1 MLNRIIDLSVRF
13 RWLVIG
19 LAVVLALFGTREL
32 LRLPIDAVPDI
43 TNRQVQITTVAPA
56 LGPEEVERQVTFPL
70 ETTLAGLPGLIET
83 RSLSRHGFSQITA
96 VFTDATDIYFARNL
110 VNERVQA
117 AREDLPGGLSP
128 SMGPVVTGL
137 GEVYIWTLEFADT
150 PARTGALYVTPEG
163 ERLTSDEEK
172 ATYLRTVQD
181 WIVAPQLRTVPGV
194 AGVDVLG
201 GYVKEY
207 AVHPNPALLA
217 AYGVGLVQLVEAL
230 EHANRIAGAG
240 YVNRAGE
247 AYIVRADARL
257 KSLDDL
263 AQTPILNQGGRVIRV
278 ADVAT
283 VEIGRT
289 PRLGSASADGRETV
303 IGTALMLQGENSRE
317 VAQRVGQ
324 RIREM
329 EASLPP
335 GVVIRPALD
344 RTELVEATIKTVE
357 HNLLLGALLVIA
369 VLFLALGN
377 ARAALITALVIPL
390 SFLFAASAMNR
401 FGISANLLSL
411 GALDFGLI
419 VDGAVVVIE
428 NTLRRL
434 SLKRDEAGRPLT
446 LSERLSV
453 AAGAAREMAR
463 PAAFGQ
469 AIILLVYAPLL
480 MFEGVEGKMF
490 GPMAAT
496 VMLALLAAFVL
507 SFTFVPAMAALLVRE
522 PKTDH
527 QETRLTRAAKA
538 RYRPLLVAA
547 MARPRAVMIGAG
559 IALLLGAVTFMALGR
574 EFVPELDE
582 GDVLVQALRVPST
595 SLEQSQAMQFQVE
608 RALMALP
615 EVERVFTRTGTAEV
629 ASDPMPPSISDTFV
643 ILKDR
648 SAWPDPGLDKAALVD
663 RMEES
668 LSSLLGNNYEFTQP
682 IEMRFNELIAGVR
695 SDVAVMVYGDDFAAM
710 TRTAEQVA
718 GVLRQIDG
726 AADVRVEQVS
736 GQPTI
741 TASVDRTVAAA
752 QGVHASDA
760 ADALAIAF
768 AGRSAGQVLEG
779 DRRFDVV
786 VRLGDTLRND
796 PTVMEQLPVVP
807 EDAATGA
814 ATVPLSA
821 VARFDI
827 ADGPNQISRSNG
839 KRRMIVQANVRGRD
853 LGSFVA
859 EAQARV
865 GEEVQPP
872 AGGWLDWGGQFEN
885 LQRASARLG
894 LIVPIVFLTIGGL
907 LFWALRSVKDAA
919 LVFAGVPLALVGGAL
934 ALGLRGMPF
943 SISAAVGFIA
953 VSGVATLNGLVL
965 MQAIQ
970 ERLAHGATPS
980 EAALEGAVDRMRA
993 VITTALVAVLGF
1005 VPMGFATGAG
1015 AEVQKPL
1022 ATVVIGGLTTATLLT
1037 LVVLPVL
1044 MAHWGRQRK
1053 GLAADGAAK
1062 GLQVDAST
1070 GAAQELGRGIGVE

>member
-1 MLNRIIDLSVRF
+1 MLDRIIDAAVRF
-13 RWLVIG
+13 RWLVVG
-19 LAVVLALFGTREL
+19 LAVVLAILGAREL

-70 ETTLAGLPGLIET
+70 ETELAGLPGLIET

-110 VNERVQA
+110 VNERLQA
-117 AREDLPGGLSP
+117 ARSDLPEGLSP

-137 GEVYIWTLEFADT
+137 GEVYIWTLGFTGPAAT
-150 PARTGALYVTPEG
+150 PGAPYVTPEG
-163 ERLTSDEEK
+163 ETLVTDPEK

-181 WIVAPQLRTVPGV
+181 WIVAPQLKTVPGV

-207 AVHPNPALLA
+207 AVHPDPGRLA

-257 KSLDDL
+257 KSLEDL
-263 AQTPILNQGGRVIRV
+263 AQTPILNRNGQVIRV
-278 ADVAT
+278 SDVAV
-283 VEIGRT
+283 VEMGRA

-303 IGTALMLQGENSRE
+303 VGTALMLQGENSRE
-317 VAQRVGQ
+317 VARRVGE
-324 RIREM
+324 RLETIK
-329 EASLPP
+329 ASLPP
-335 GVVIRPALD
+335 GVVLRPELD
-344 RTELVEATIKTVE
+344 RTDLVEATIRTVE
-357 HNLLLGALLVIA
+357 HNLALGALLVVA
-369 VLFLALGN
+369 VLFFALGN
-377 ARAALITALVIPL
+377 VRAAIITALVIPL

-434 SLKRDEAGRPLT
+434 GLKRDETGRALTAG
-446 LSERLSV
+446 ERLAV
-453 AAGAAREMAR
+453 AAASAREMAR

-496 VMLALLAAFVL
+496 VMLALAAAFVL
-507 SFTFVPAMAALLVRE
+507 SFTFVPAMAALIVRE
-522 PKTDH
+522 PRADH
-527 QETRLTRAAKA
+527 EETRLTRAAKA
-538 RYRPLLVAA
+538 RYAPLLEAA
-547 MARPRAVMIGAG
+547 IARPRAVMIGAAA
-559 IALLLGAVTFMALGR
+559 ALLAGLITFLMLGR
-574 EFVPELDE
+574 EFVPQLDE

-595 SLEQSQAMQFQVE
+595 SLEQSQAMQFRVE
-608 RALMALP
+608 TTLKAMP
-615 EVERVFTRTGTAEV
+615 EVARVFTRTGTAEV

-643 ILKDR
+643 MLKDR
-648 SAWPDPGLDKAALVD
+648 KDWPEPRLPKGVLVQ
-663 RMEES
+663 RMEQR
-668 LSSLLGNNYEFTQP
+668 LSTLLGNNYEFTQP

-695 SDVAVMVYGDDFAAM
+695 SDVAVMIYGDDFAAM
-710 TRTAEQVA
+710 ERTAQQVA
-718 GVLRQIDG
+718 TVLNGIEG

-760 ADALAIAF
+760 ADALAIAL
-768 AGRSAGQVLEG
+768 AGRSAGQVNEG

-786 VRLGDTLRND
+786 VRLGEDLRND
-796 PTVMEQLPVVP
+796 PTIMEQLPVMP
-807 EDAATGA
+807 ENAEAGA
-814 ATVPLSA
+814 PTVPLSS
-821 VARFDI
+821 VARFDV
-827 ADGPNQISRSNG
+827 AEGPNQISRSDG

-853 LGSFVA
+853 LGGFVA

-865 GEEVQPP
+865 ADRVQPP
-872 AGGWLDWGGQFEN
+872 PSGWIDWGGQFEN

-907 LFWALRSVKDAA
+907 LWMALRSWRDAV

-934 ALGLRGMPF
+934 ALASRGMPL

-953 VSGVATLNGLVL
+953 VSGVVTLNGLVL
-965 MQAIQ
+965 MQAIRQ
-970 ERLAHGATPS
+970 RTAEGVEPAR
-980 EAALEGAVDRMRA
+980 AALDGAVSRLRA
-993 VITTALVAVLGF
+993 VLTTALVAVLGF
-1005 VPMGFATGAG
+1005 VPMAFASGAG

-1037 LVVLPVL
+1037 LFVLPVL
-1044 MAHWGRQRK
+1044 TVVWDRVRPRTPGR
-1053 GLAADGAAK
+1053 
-1062 GLQVDAST
+1062 
-1070 GAAQELGRGIGVE
+1070 

>member
-1 MLNRIIDLSVRF
+1 MLNRIIVASVRF
-13 RWLVIG
+13 RWLVVG
-19 LAVVLALFGTREL
+19 LAVVLAVLGGREL
-32 LRLPIDAVPDI
+32 LHLPIDAVPDI

-70 ETTLAGLPGLIET
+70 ETALAGLPGLTET

-110 VNERVQA
+110 VNERLQA
-117 AREDLPGGLSP
+117 ARENLPEGLSP

-137 GEVYIWTLEFADT
+137 GEVYIWTLELT
-150 PARTGALYVTPEG
+150 GPAAWPGAVYVTPEG
-163 ERLTSDEEK
+163 ERLVTDQEK

-181 WIVAPQLRTVPGV
+181 WLVAPQLKTVPGV

-207 AVHPNPALLA
+207 AVHPDPSRLA

-240 YVNRAGE
+240 YVDRAGE

-257 KSLDDL
+257 KSLNDL
-263 AQTPILNQGGRVIRV
+263 AQTPILNRGGQVIRV
-278 ADVAT
+278 SDVAT
-283 VEIGRT
+283 VEIGRA

-303 IGTALMLQGENSRE
+303 VGTALMLQGENSRE
-317 VAQRVGQ
+317 VAHRVGE
-324 RIREM
+324 RLKAI
-329 EASLPP
+329 APSLPP
-335 GVVIRPALD
+335 GVVLKPELD
-344 RTELVEATIKTVE
+344 RTELVEATIRTVE
-357 HNLLLGALLVIA
+357 HNLSLGALLVVA
-369 VLFLALGN
+369 VLFFALGN
-377 ARAALITALVIPL
+377 VRAAIITALVIPL
-390 SFLFAASAMNR
+390 SFLFAASTMNR

-434 SLKRDEAGRPLT
+434 GLKRVETGRSLT
-446 LSERLSV
+446 TAERLSV
-453 AAGAAREMAR
+453 AAASAREMAR

-496 VMLALLAAFVL
+496 VMLALAAAFVL
-507 SFTFVPAMAALLVRE
+507 SFTFVPAMAALLMRE
-522 PKTDH
+522 PKADH
-527 QETRLTRAAKA
+527 EETRLTRAAKA
-538 RYRPLLVAA
+538 RYQPLLAHA
-547 MARPRAVMIGAG
+547 IARPRRVLVGAG
-559 IALLLGAVTFMALGR
+559 VALLAGVIAFLTLGR
-574 EFVPELDE
+574 EFVPQLDE

-608 RALMALP
+608 RALKAMP
-615 EVERVFTRTGTAEV
+615 QVDRVFTRTGTAEV

-643 ILKDR
+643 ILKNRRD
-648 SAWPDPGLDKAALVD
+648 WPDPRLPKADLVAD
-663 RMEES
+663 MEAR
-668 LSSLLGNNYEFTQP
+668 LSTLLGNNYEFTQP

-695 SDVAVMVYGDDFAAM
+695 SDVAVMVYGDNFAAM
-710 TRTAEQVA
+710 ERTAQQVA
-718 GVLRQIDG
+718 RVLNGIEG

-752 QGVHASDA
+752 QGIHASDA

-768 AGRSAGQVLEG
+768 AGRSAGQINEG

-786 VRLGDTLRND
+786 VRLDDALRAD
-796 PTVMEQLPVVP
+796 PAVMEQLPVMP
-807 EDAATGA
+807 ENAQSGA
-814 ATVPLSA
+814 PTVPLSS
-821 VARFDI
+821 VARLDVGE
-827 ADGPNQISRSNG
+827 GPNQISRADG

-853 LGSFVA
+853 LGGFVA
-859 EAQARV
+859 EAQAKV
-865 GEEVQPP
+865 AEQVQPP
-872 AGGWLDWGGQFEN
+872 PSGWIDWGGQFEN
-885 LQRASARLG
+885 LQRASARLA
-894 LIVPIVFLTIGGL
+894 LIVPIVFLTIGL
-907 LFWALRSVKDAA
+907 LLVMALRSWKDAA

-934 ALGLRGMPF
+934 ALALRGMPL

-965 MQAIQ
+965 MQAIRQ
-970 ERLAHGATPS
+970 RLTEGDPPAT
-980 EAALEGAVDRMRA
+980 AALYGAVSRLRA
-993 VITTALVAVLGF
+993 VLTTALVAVLGF
-1005 VPMGFATGAG
+1005 VPMAFASGAG

-1022 ATVVIGGLTTATLLT
+1022 ATVVIGGLTTATVLT
-1037 LVVLPVL
+1037 LIVLPVL
-1044 MAHWGRQRK
+1044 AAWRK
-1053 GLAADGAAK
+1053 ADA
-1062 GLQVDAST
+1062 VRD
-1070 GAAQELGRGIGVE
+1070 GV

>member
-1 MLNRIIDLSVRF
+1 MLNRIIDASVRF
-13 RWLVIG
+13 RWLVVG
-19 LAVVLALFGTREL
+19 LAVVLAILGGREL
-32 LRLPIDAVPDI
+32 LHLPIDAVPDI

-56 LGPEEVERQVTFPL
+56 LGPEEVESQVTFPL
-70 ETTLAGLPGLIET
+70 ETALAGLPGLTET

-110 VNERVQA
+110 VNERLQG
-117 AREDLPGGLSP
+117 ARADLPEGLSP

-137 GEVYIWTLEFADT
+137 GEVYIWTLELTGSA
-150 PARTGALYVTPEG
+150 ARPGVVYVTPEG
-163 ERLTSDEEK
+163 ERLVTDQEK

-181 WIVAPQLRTVPGV
+181 WIVAPQLKSVPGV

-207 AVHPNPALLA
+207 AVHPDPSRLA

-257 KSLDDL
+257 KSLNDL
-263 AQTPILNQGGRVIRV
+263 AQTPILNRGGQVIRV
-278 ADVAT
+278 SDVAT
-283 VEIGRT
+283 VEIGRA

-303 IGTALMLQGENSRE
+303 VGTALMLQGENSRE
-317 VAQRVGQ
+317 VARRVGE
-324 RIREM
+324 RLKAI
-329 EASLPP
+329 APSLPP
-335 GVVIRPALD
+335 GVNLRPELD
-344 RTELVEATIKTVE
+344 RTELVEATIRTVE
-357 HNLLLGALLVIA
+357 HNLLLGALLVVA
-369 VLFLALGN
+369 VLFFALGN
-377 ARAALITALVIPL
+377 VRAAIITALVIPL

-434 SLKRDEAGRPLT
+434 GLKRTEAGRPLT
-446 LSERLSV
+446 VAERLSV
-453 AAGAAREMAR
+453 AADSAREMAR

-496 VMLALLAAFVL
+496 VMLALAAAFVL
-507 SFTFVPAMAALLVRE
+507 SFTFVPALAALLVKE
-522 PKTDH
+522 PKADH
-527 QETRLTRAAKA
+527 EETRLTRAAKA
-538 RYRPLLVAA
+538 RYQPLLERAI
-547 MARPRAVMIGAG
+547 ARPRLVMIGAG
-559 IALLLGAVTFMALGR
+559 VALLAGLIAFLTLGR
-574 EFVPELDE
+574 EFVPQLDE

-608 RALMALP
+608 RTLKAMP
-615 EVERVFTRTGTAEV
+615 QVERVFTRTGTAEV
-629 ASDPMPPSISDTFV
+629 ASDPMPPSISDTSV

-648 SAWPDPGLDKAALVD
+648 RDWPEPQLAKADLVAE
-663 RMEES
+663 MEVR
-668 LSSLLGNNYEFTQP
+668 LSTLLGNNYEFTQP

-695 SDVAVMVYGDDFAAM
+695 SDVAVMIYGDDFAAM
-710 TRTAEQVA
+710 DRTAQQVA
-718 GVLRQIDG
+718 AVLNGIEG
-726 AADVRVEQVS
+726 AADVRVDEVS

-768 AGRSAGQVLEG
+768 AGRAAGQINEG

-786 VRLGDTLRND
+786 VRLDDALRAD
-796 PTVMEQLPVVP
+796 PTVMEQLPVMP
-807 EDAATGA
+807 ENAQAGA
-814 ATVPLSA
+814 PTVPLSS
-821 VARFDI
+821 VARFDV
-827 ADGPNQISRSNG
+827 AEGPNQISRADG

-853 LGSFVA
+853 LGGFVA
-859 EAQARV
+859 EAQGKVADQ
-865 GEEVQPP
+865 VQPP
-872 AGGWLDWGGQFEN
+872 PSGWIDGGGQFEN
-885 LQRASARLG
+885 LQRASARLA
-894 LIVPIVFLTIGGL
+894 LIVPIVFLTIGL
-907 LFWALRSVKDAA
+907 LLVMALRSWKDAA

-934 ALGLRGMPF
+934 ALALRGMPL

-965 MQAIQ
+965 MQAIRQ
-970 ERLAHGATPS
+970 RLTEGDPPAT
-980 EAALEGAVDRMRA
+980 AALDGAVSRLRA
-993 VITTALVAVLGF
+993 VLTTALVAVLGF
-1005 VPMGFATGAG
+1005 VPMAFAAGAG

-1037 LVVLPVL
+1037 LIVLPVL
-1044 MAHWGRQRK
+1044 
-1053 GLAADGAAK
+1053 AARWRSTPGINDGC
-1062 GLQVDAST
+1062 
-1070 GAAQELGRGIGVE
+1070 

>member
-1 MLNRIIDLSVRF
+1 MLDRIINASVRF
-13 RWLVIG
+13 RWLVVG
-19 LAVVLALFGTREL
+19 LALVLAVLGAREL
-32 LRLPIDAVPDI
+32 MRLPIDAVPDI

-70 ETTLAGLPGLIET
+70 ETELAGLPGLVET

-110 VNERVQA
+110 VNERLQA
-117 AREDLPGGLSP
+117 ARADLPEDVAP

-137 GEVYIWTLEFADT
+137 GEVYIWTLELSG
-150 PARTGALYVTPEG
+150 PAARPGAAYVTPEG
-163 ERLTSDEEK
+163 ERLVTDQEK

-207 AVHPNPALLA
+207 AVHPDPGRLA

-263 AQTPILNQGGRVIRV
+263 AQTPILNRGGQVIRV
-278 ADVAT
+278 SDVAV
-283 VEIGRT
+283 VEIGRA

-303 IGTALMLQGENSRE
+303 VGTALMLQGENSRE
-317 VAQRVGQ
+317 VARRVGE
-324 RIREM
+324 RLEAIK
-329 EASLPP
+329 ASLPP
-335 GVVIRPALD
+335 GVTLRPELD
-344 RTELVEATIKTVE
+344 RTELVEATIRTVE
-357 HNLLLGALLVIA
+357 HNLALGALLVIA

-377 ARAALITALVIPL
+377 ARAAIITALVIPL

-401 FGISANLLSL
+401 FNISANLLSL

-434 SLKRDEAGRPLT
+434 GLKREEAGRPLT
-446 LSERLSV
+446 MDERLSV
-453 AAGAAREMAR
+453 AAASAREMAR

-507 SFTFVPAMAALLVRE
+507 SFTFVPAMAALIVKE
-522 PKTDH
+522 PKAGHED
-527 QETRLTRAAKA
+527 TRLTRVAKA
-538 RYRPLLVAA
+538 RYAPVLAA
-547 MARPRAVMIGAG
+547 AIARPRAVMIGAG
-559 IALLLGAVTFMALGR
+559 VALAAGLIAFLTLGR
-574 EFVPELDE
+574 EFVPQLDE

-595 SLEQSQAMQFQVE
+595 SLEQSQAMQFRVE
-608 RALMALP
+608 TTLKAMP

-648 SAWPDPGLDKAALVD
+648 RDWPEPGLPKAELVE
-663 RMEES
+663 RMEAR
-668 LSSLLGNNYEFTQP
+668 LSTLLGNSYEFTQP

-695 SDVAVMVYGDDFAAM
+695 SDVAVMIYGDDFAAM
-710 TRTAEQVA
+710 QRSAGQVA
-718 GVLRQIDG
+718 AVLGGIEG

-760 ADALAIAF
+760 ADALAIAL
-768 AGRSAGQVLEG
+768 AGRSAGQVNEG

-786 VRLGDTLRND
+786 VRLGDDFRGA
-796 PTVMEQLPVVP
+796 PAIMEQLPVMP
-807 EDAATGA
+807 ENAEAGA
-814 ATVPLSA
+814 PTVPLSS
-821 VARFDI
+821 VARFDV

-853 LGSFVA
+853 LGGFVA
-859 EAQARV
+859 EAQAKV
-865 GEEVQPP
+865 AETVQPP
-872 AGGWLDWGGQFEN
+872 PSGWIDWGGQFEN
-885 LQRASARLG
+885 LQRASARLA

-907 LFWALRSVKDAA
+907 LILALRSWKDAA

-934 ALGLRGMPF
+934 TLAARGMPL

-953 VSGVATLNGLVL
+953 VSGVVTLNGLVL
-965 MQAIQ
+965 MQAIRQ
-970 ERLAHGATPS
+970 RLAEGAAP
-980 EAALEGAVDRMRA
+980 EQAALEGAVSRLRA
-993 VITTALVAVLGF
+993 VLTTALVAVLGF
-1005 VPMGFATGAG
+1005 VPMAFASGAG

-1022 ATVVIGGLTTATLLT
+1022 ATVVIGGLTTATVLT
-1037 LVVLPVL
+1037 LIVLPVL
-1044 MAHWGRQRK
+1044 AAAWAGRATSRQ
-1053 GLAADGAAK
+1053 GDGSAAA
-1062 GLQVDAST
+1062 
-1070 GAAQELGRGIGVE
+1070 

>member
-1 MLNRIIDLSVRF
+1 MLDRIIDASVRF
-13 RWLVIG
+13 RWLVVG
-19 LAVVLALFGTREL
+19 LALVLAILGAREL

-70 ETTLAGLPGLIET
+70 ETALSGLPGLTET

-110 VNERVQA
+110 VNERLQA
-117 AREDLPGGLSP
+117 ARGDLPDGLSP

-137 GEVYIWTLEFADT
+137 GEVYIWSLELT
-150 PARTGALYVTPEG
+150 GPAARPGAAYVTPEG
-163 ERLTSDEEK
+163 ERLVTDQEK

-181 WIVAPQLRTVPGV
+181 WIVAPQLKTVPGV

-207 AVHPNPALLA
+207 AVHPDPGRLA

-240 YVNRAGE
+240 YVNRGGE

-257 KSLDDL
+257 KSLEDL
-263 AQTPILNQGGRVIRV
+263 AQTPILNRGGQVIRV
-278 ADVAT
+278 SDVAT
-283 VEIGRT
+283 VEIGRA

-303 IGTALMLQGENSRE
+303 IGTALMLQGENSRA
-317 VAQRVGQ
+317 VAHRVGARLKEIQ
-324 RIREM
+324 P
-329 EASLPP
+329 SLPP
-335 GVVIRPALD
+335 GVRLRPELD
-344 RTELVEATIKTVE
+344 RTELVEATIRTVE
-357 HNLLLGALLVIA
+357 HNLALGALLVVA
-369 VLFLALGN
+369 VLFFALGDV
-377 ARAALITALVIPL
+377 RAAVITALVIPL

-434 SLKRDEAGRPLT
+434 GLKRREAGRALT
-446 LSERLSV
+446 VAERLSV
-453 AAGAAREMAR
+453 AAASAREMAR

-480 MFEGVEGKMF
+480 IFEGVEGKMF

-496 VMLALLAAFVL
+496 VMLALAAAFVL
-507 SFTFVPAMAALLVRE
+507 SFTFVPALAALLVRE
-522 PKTDH
+522 PKADH
-527 QETRLTRAAKA
+527 EETRLTRAAKA
-538 RYRPLLVAA
+538 RYAPLLERAI
-547 MARPRAVMIGAG
+547 ARPRLVLAGAG
-559 IALLLGAVTFMALGR
+559 VALIAGLLAFLTLGR
-574 EFVPELDE
+574 EFAPRLDE
-582 GDVLVQALRVPST
+582 GDVLVQALRAPST
-595 SLEQSQAMQFQVE
+595 SLEQSQSMQFQVE
-608 RALMALP
+608 RTLKAMP
-615 EVERVFTRTGTAEV
+615 EVQRVFTRTGTAEV

-643 ILKDR
+643 MLKDR
-648 SAWPDPGLDKAALVD
+648 RDWPEPRLPKAELVA
-663 RMEES
+663 RMEQR
-668 LSSLLGNNYEFTQP
+668 LSTLLGNSYEFTQP

-695 SDVAVMVYGDDFAAM
+695 SDVAVIVHGDDFAAM
-710 TRTAEQVA
+710 QRTAQQVA
-718 GVLRQIDG
+718 AVLAGVRG

-760 ADALAIAF
+760 ADALAIAL
-768 AGRSAGQVLEG
+768 AGRAAGQVNEG

-786 VRLGDTLRND
+786 VRLGDDFRAD
-796 PTVMEQLPVVP
+796 PAIMEQLPVMP
-807 EDAATGA
+807 ENAQAGA
-814 ATVPLSA
+814 PTIPLAS
-821 VARFDI
+821 VARFDV
-827 ADGPNQISRSNG
+827 AEGPNQISRADG

-853 LGSFVA
+853 LGGFVA
-859 EAQARV
+859 EARAQVAERV
-865 GEEVQPP
+865 SPPP
-872 AGGWLDWGGQFEN
+872 AGWIDWGGQFEN
-885 LQRASARLG
+885 LQRASARLA
-894 LIVPIVFLTIGGL
+894 LITPIVFVIIGGL
-907 LFWALRSVKDAA
+907 LFLALRSWRDAA

-934 ALGLRGMPF
+934 TLALRGMPL

-965 MQAIQ
+965 MQAIRQ
-970 ERLAHGATPS
+970 RSAEGLEPAK
-980 EAALEGAVDRMRA
+980 AALAGAVSRLRA
-993 VITTALVAVLGF
+993 VATTALVAVLGF
-1005 VPMGFATGAG
+1005 VPMAFAAGAG

-1022 ATVVIGGLTTATLLT
+1022 ATVVIGGLTTATVLT
-1037 LVVLPVL
+1037 LIVLPVL
-1044 MAHWGRQRK
+1044 AARRPGPGR
-1053 GLAADGAAK
+1053 A
-1062 GLQVDAST
+1062 
-1070 GAAQELGRGIGVE
+1070 RGS

>member
-1 MLNRIIDLSVRF
+1 MLDRIIDASVRF
-13 RWLVIG
+13 RWLVVG
-19 LAVVLALFGTREL
+19 LAFVLALFGGREL

-70 ETTLAGLPGLIET
+70 ETELAGLPGLIET

-96 VFTDATDIYFARNL
+96 VFTDRTDIYFARNL
-110 VNERVQA
+110 VNERLQS
-117 AREDLPGGLSP
+117 ARQDLPEGLSP

-137 GEVYIWTLEFADT
+137 GEVYIWTLDFT
-150 PARTGALYVTPEG
+150 GPAARSGVPYVTPEG
-163 ERLTSDEEK
+163 ERLTTDAEK

-181 WIVAPQLRTVPGV
+181 WIVAPQLKTVPGV

-207 AVHPNPALLA
+207 AVHPDPGRLA

-240 YVNRAGE
+240 YVDRAGE
-247 AYIVRADARL
+247 AYIVRADTRL
-257 KSLDDL
+257 KSLEDL
-263 AQTPILNQGGRVIRV
+263 AQTPILNRGGQVIRV
-278 ADVAT
+278 SDVAT
-283 VEIGRT
+283 VEIGRA

-303 IGTALMLQGENSRE
+303 VGTALMLQGENSRE
-317 VAQRVGQ
+317 VARRVGQ
-324 RIREM
+324 RLETIK
-329 EASLPP
+329 ASLPP
-335 GVVIRPALD
+335 GVVLRPELD
-344 RTELVEATIKTVE
+344 RTDLVEATIRTVE
-357 HNLLLGALLVIA
+357 HNLALGALLVIA
-369 VLFLALGN
+369 VLFFALGDV
-377 ARAALITALVIPL
+377 RAAVITALVIPL

-434 SLKRDEAGRPLT
+434 GLARAGTGRSLT
-446 LSERLSV
+446 LAERLSV
-453 AAGAAREMAR
+453 AAASAREMAR

-507 SFTFVPAMAALLVRE
+507 SFTFVPAMAALIVRE
-522 PKTDH
+522 PKVEHADP
-527 QETRLTRAAKA
+527 RLTRAAKA
-538 RYRPLLVAA
+538 RYAPLLRAA
-547 MARPRAVMIGAG
+547 IARPRTVLIGAA
-559 IALLLGAVTFMALGR
+559 IALLAGAAAFAALGR
-574 EFVPELDE
+574 EFVPQLDE

-595 SLEQSQAMQFQVE
+595 SLEQSQAMQFRVE
-608 RALMALP
+608 TTLKAMP
-615 EVERVFTRTGTAEV
+615 EVARVFTRTGTAEV
-629 ASDPMPPSISDTFV
+629 AADPMPPSISDTFV
-643 ILKDR
+643 MLRDRKD
-648 SAWPDPGLDKAALVD
+648 WPDPGLSKADLVA
-663 RMEES
+663 RMEQR
-668 LSSLLGNNYEFTQP
+668 LSTLLGNNYEFTQP

-695 SDVAVMVYGDDFAAM
+695 SDVAVMIYGDDFAAM
-710 TRTAEQVA
+710 DRTARQVA
-718 GVLRQIDG
+718 AILNSVDG

-741 TASVDRTVAAA
+741 TASVDRTIAAA

-760 ADALAIAF
+760 ADALAIAL
-768 AGRSAGQVLEG
+768 AGRSAGQINEG

-786 VRLGDTLRND
+786 VRLSDPFRND
-796 PTVMEQLPVVP
+796 PTIMEQLPVMP
-807 EDAATGA
+807 ENAQAGTP
-814 ATVPLSA
+814 TVPLSS
-821 VARFDI
+821 VARFDVSE
-827 ADGPNQISRSNG
+827 GPNQISRSNG

-853 LGSFVA
+853 LGGFVA
-859 EAQARV
+859 EVQGKIADQ
-865 GEEVQPP
+865 VQPP
-872 AGGWLDWGGQFEN
+872 PSGWIDWGGQFEN
-885 LQRASARLG
+885 LRRASARLG

-907 LFWALRSVKDAA
+907 LVLALRSVKDAT

-934 ALGLRGMPF
+934 ALAARGMPL

-965 MQAIQ
+965 MQAIRA
-970 ERLAHGATPS
+970 RLSDGVVAA
-980 EAALEGAVDRMRA
+980 EAALEGAVDRLRP
-993 VITTALVAVLGF
+993 VLTTALVAVLGF
-1005 VPMGFATGAG
+1005 VPMAFAQGPG

-1022 ATVVIGGLTTATLLT
+1022 ATVVIGGLSTATLLT
-1037 LVVLPVL
+1037 LIVLPVL
-1044 MAHWGRQRK
+1044 
-1053 GLAADGAAK
+1053 AA
-1062 GLQVDAST
+1062 LWNRLP
-1070 GAAQELGRGIGVE
+1070 ERGKR